1 MPGQPQPTPR
11 PGKLPTT
18 VRGGKA
24 ARAARKQQQR
34 HELANTTLRKGLA
47 PSTFS
52 GAAVWSGG
60 MLGLLWAILIV
71 NAVLDH
77 RLLRFGIKPRQVDG
91 LSGII
96 FSPFLHANAGHL
108 VANSVPFAVLAWL
121 LLISGVRYFVVV
133 TAAGMLAAG
142 LVDWLAGPSG
152 SVIVGA
158 SGLIFCWLGYL
169 LARAWFSRK
178 LAWIAVAVAVALV
191 FSSMFSGLLPRL
203 GGNVFW
209 GGHVSGFAVGVAVA
223 YAFHRRPARPKPANG
238 APPFLTS

>member
-1 MPGQPQPTPR
+1 VG
-11 PGKLPTT
+11 
-18 VRGGKA
+18 GGKA

-34 HELANTTLRKGLA
+34 HELANTSLRKGLA

-60 MLGLLWAILIV
+60 MLALLWAILIV

-121 LLISGVRYFVVV
+121 LLISGV
-133 TAAGMLAAG
+133 
-142 LVDWLAGPSG
+142 
-152 SVIVGA
+152 GA
-158 SGLIFCWLGYL
+158 SGVIFCWLGYL

-209 GGHVSGFAVGVAVA
+209 GGHVSGFAVGVVVA
-223 YAFHRRPARPKPANG
+223 YAFHRRPARPKPTNG